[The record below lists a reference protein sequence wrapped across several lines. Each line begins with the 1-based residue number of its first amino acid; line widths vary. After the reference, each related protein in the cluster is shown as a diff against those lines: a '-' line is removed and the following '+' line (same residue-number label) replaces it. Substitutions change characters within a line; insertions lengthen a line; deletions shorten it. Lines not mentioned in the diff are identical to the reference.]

1 MTEQPYR
8 SRGQSNTPDAIKL
21 ASSERVESTSNAAT
35 CLPATCLRATA
46 LDPVISGVGLAMAA
60 SETSI

>member
-35 CLPATCLRATA
+35 CLRATA